1 MKFFFFRL
9 FLFPSLLLL
18 TLTQCGEKPKIPLPG
33 TRLSVMEADF
43 TIHQDPDADN
53 IAIDVIEPSENDAW
67 PQPGCTPCHL
77 QPHGSS
83 PGLNKVIW
91 DTSIGSGN
99 SDARVLTAPLIG
111 AENMIFAMD
120 ARNQISA
127 LAADTGREI
136 WVYEPPHSS
145 KHIGGGIAYES
156 GFIYGSLADGDIVK
170 LEAKTGK
177 VVWETKLPYTLRGA
191 PTVAN
196 GHIYVT
202 SSNNHLIALSIETG
216 ETIWVHAALE
226 ESLSFVGGASAAATP
241 FVVLAPYSSGE
252 LHALHPQSGYSLWSD
267 AIVSLRGLDSK
278 SLIGQLVALPVISK
292 NMAFVISH
300 SDQFIAFDLRTG
312 QRLWEKPI
320 GGIQTPVVRE
330 DFLFVLTNNNDVVC
344 LTRGTGRIIWVHSLP
359 IYEQKSETKGRI
371 AWTGPILAG
380 KKLIVASS
388 DRQAV
393 ALSVEDGQV
402 LETMALPG
410 PVLVPPIVM
419 QNTLYFLTTTGT
431 VVAVQ

>member
-1 MKFFFFRL
+1 MTFFFFRL
-9 FLFPSLLLL
+9 FLVPSLLLL
-18 TLTQCGEKPKIPLPG
+18 TLTQCGEKQKPPLPG

-53 IAIDVIEPSENDAW
+53 IAIDIQEPSENDAW
-67 PQPGCTPCHL
+67 SQPGCTPCHL
-77 QPHGSS
+77 QAHGSS
-83 PGLNKVIW
+83 RGLNKVIW
-91 DTSIGSGN
+91 ETNIGSGN
-99 SDARVLTAPLIG
+99 SDARVLTASLIG
-111 AENMIFAMD
+111 ADGMIFGMD
-120 ARNQISA
+120 ARNKITA
-127 LAADTGREI
+127 LEADTGREV
-136 WVYEPPHSS
+136 WDYEPPHSS
-145 KHIGGGIAYES
+145 KHIGGGVAYEA
-156 GFIYGSLADGDIVK
+156 GFIYGSLADGDIIK

-177 VVWETKLPYTLRGA
+177 PVWEVKLPYTLRGA

-202 SSNNHLIALSIETG
+202 SSNNHLIALSTETG
-216 ETIWVHAALE
+216 ETIWVHTALE

-252 LHALHPQSGYSLWSD
+252 LHALHPQSGYSVWSD
-267 AIVSLRGLDSK
+267 AIISLKGLDSK

-300 SDQFIAFDLRTG
+300 SDQLIAFDLRTG

-344 LTRGTGRIIWVHSLP
+344 LTKGTGRIIWVHSLP
-359 IYEQKSETKGRI
+359 TYEQKSETKGRI
-371 AWTGPILAG
+371 AWSGPILAG
-380 KKLIVASS
+380 NKLIVASS
-388 DRQAV
+388 DKQAV
-393 ALSVEDGQV
+393 ALSLEDGQV
-402 LETMALPG
+402 LETLELPG

-419 QNTLYFLTTTGT
+419 KNTLYFLTTAGT